1 MDRDGSRQTRVLT
14 PERVPLTLPLA
25 GIGERAIATL
35 VDAILLLL
43 FGIALLFLYTV
54 WGRGDLEAD
63 VRDASRSLLVVA
75 GVVFIVSI
83 VGYDVFFDLAF
94 AGRTPGKR
102 IARVRVID
110 ASGRTPDLVTSLLR
124 NGMRLVDLIPIG
136 YGVGAIVMFFTGTRR
151 LGDLVAGTVVVNER
165 SRGIR
170 AIDEVKRTA
179 AGLWVAAPAWSDAE
193 VQSAVD
199 VIQRTQGL
207 ESVAADGP
215 CRRVL
220 ARLPGPVP
228 GPVAGDAPPRQLL
241 AAAVMALA
249 DNNAGLAA
257 RLRRLADVED
267 ELHDA
272 IVAFEAGLAAAD
284 TVDAVSRRA
293 SSELMLATR
302 REVPGRHL
310 EALSMVLLDL
320 ERRRRLRPGP
330 ALPRLIRYF
339 KVDVPTTVWSER
351 TQIARSAVIFAFAIA
366 VGFVVSLADADV
378 ARALV
383 GDDLAERIE
392 KGANWTDEIE
402 RQQSYGSTSAGIIIN
417 NVMVGVRVFAL
428 GVVGG
433 VGSLIML
440 FVNGLSLGA
449 VFGYATALGTQETLL
464 RFIVAHGPVELSMVC
479 VAAAAGLCLGRAVLS
494 PGRRTRARA
503 LREEGKKGL
512 HLAAFATVGFCVVGT
527 VEGFVSPGAHFPTAL
542 NATVGVVLW
551 LLFAAWALTGR
562 GTERQTSS

>member
-1 MDRDGSRQTRVLT
+1 MDRDGARQTRVLT

-35 VDAILLLL
+35 VDAILLLFL
-43 FGIALLFLYTV
+43 GIALLFLYTV

-63 VRDASRSLLVVA
+63 VRDASRSLLIVA
-75 GVVFIVSI
+75 SVVFIVSI

-102 IARVRVID
+102 IARVRVVD
-110 ASGRTPDLVTSLLR
+110 AFGRTPDLVTSLLR

-165 SRGIR
+165 SRGVR
-170 AIDEVKRTA
+170 AIDEVKKTA
-179 AGLWVAAPAWSDAE
+179 AGLELAAPTWSDAE
-193 VQSAVD
+193 VQTAVD
-199 VIQRTQGL
+199 AIQRTRGL
-207 ESVAADGP
+207 ERAAAEPP

-220 ARLPGPVP
+220 ARLPA
-228 GPVAGDAPPRQLL
+228 VAAEGAPARQVL

-257 RLRRLADVED
+257 RLRRLAEVED
-267 ELHDA
+267 QLLQA
-272 IVAFEAGLAAAD
+272 VAAFEAGTASAD
-284 TVDAVSRRA
+284 AVDALSRQA

-330 ALPRLIRYF
+330 AWPRLVRF
-339 KVDVPTTVWSER
+339 FAVDVPATVWSER
-351 TQIARSAVIFAFAIA
+351 RQIARSAVLFAFAVA

-392 KGANWTDEIE
+392 KGASWTNEIE
-402 RQQSYGSTSAGIIIN
+402 KQQSYGSTSVAIIVN

-428 GVVGG
+428 GIVGG

-440 FVNGLSLGA
+440 FLNGLSLGA

-527 VEGFVSPGAHFPTAL
+527 VEGFVSPGSHFPTAL
-542 NATVGVVLW
+542 NAAIGVVLW
-551 LLFAAWALTGR
+551 LLFAAWAATGR
-562 GTERQTSS
+562 GTER